1 MKGTTALFDLQLH
14 LEPDIITGM
23 GLRWDGHLRHLAAF
37 KRSDPAYAGI
47 GA

>member
-1 MKGTTALFDLQLH
+1 MEGTTALFDLQLH

-23 GLRWDGHLRHLAAF
+23 GLRWDGHLRHLVAL